1 MLGRGTDELVPHV
14 PKRLRTDNP
23 VEAVGEGA
31 QHLVRVRLYRL
42 RAGVEVGVGVGVG
55 VGVRVGVKVG
65 VRVGVSVWVRLGFS
79 WGWVGAGL
87 SLGLG

>member
-1 MLGRGTDELVPHV
+1 VLGRGTDELVPHV

-42 RAGVEVGVGVGVG
+42 RAGVGVGVG